1 MRNNYAKTLA
11 FAIGLTASAL
21 PAFPSTLTVNEGSA
35 TDNYVPFHFYYLDN
49 AGCRTQ
55 VIFPADQLQS
65 MKDQAITEL
74 KFHIN
79 EDGYQSAWATTDM
92 RLSVA
97 ETDQAAFEANPADRY
112 AEFMTPE
119 WTVAYNGAM
128 EGVAGGR
135 ELVFQ
140 LSAPYD
146 YKGGNLLI
154 QISLGAK
161 GNAYPR
167 TSFLGVTTEN
177 FPAAYT
183 TNGGTVYAEAFL
195 PMTTFTYGER
205 APFEAK
211 LSAEALAFPTTLKGK
226 TTVSSLSVVNM
237 GINAFPV
244 SVNIDGSDAFTVG
257 TVPATLESGKSADI
271 PVSFAPTASGDYTA
285 TVNLDLGEAGT
296 FQIALTGKGMETP
309 SGYSADF
316 NMPSKSLPES
326 WIGWAVTREYDYS
339 ANDYVNI
346 VEAKET
352 LSYFNAYTK
361 AGTSGIDIEEGN
373 HIRSYPNMTI
383 VYMISPEVE
392 GNFMLQMAKTSNFD
406 GLTLYPATK
415 GADGSWTIG
424 TEAIPYTWAAE
435 PADSWGIAI
444 GSVAAGTH
452 IAVDMQNMAIATFAA
467 DKLSDGA
474 SEDYKAVLSAD
485 NVAFGSVNAGE
496 AASRTITV
504 ANKGTKPFGITL
516 QPIADDAFEAACAAA
531 TLEAGLTAEITV
543 TFTPEAAGTFAS
555 ELKIDLGEAGIHT
568 VALSGEAVASSADV
582 PVGTEFTVGDINY
595 IVTAT
600 GEVGVAGVAPG
611 TKECTIPATVQNAGG
626 ASFSV
631 VSVERE
637 AFYWSGV
644 TKVVLPEGL
653 RSIAFGAFRQSDLAE
668 INLPSTLT
676 SIDDY
681 AFRATKLTSVAVPE
695 GITSLGSSVFG
706 VCEQLSEITLPST
719 LQSLGSGVFYKTAI
733 KSIDI
738 PAGCT
743 DIAMEAFEGCASI
756 THVGLPATL
765 TEIKEMTFM
774 DCGMLTSVELPAALA
789 RIGTQAFCNTGIT
802 ALHLPA
808 SLTSIA
814 SNSFTNS
821 PVATITVDE
830 ANTAFKTVDGVL
842 YSADG
847 NFLYLYP
854 RTDAETTGYT
864 VADGTRGIIGGAFY
878 KTSLKTV
885 TLPQSLVG
893 IDEMAFC
900 NSALESISI
909 PDGVS
914 LILGQ
919 AFAGTQL
926 KELVLP
932 AALEKIEV
940 GLLAE
945 CKKLT
950 TVTLDEALTDVG
962 NRAFYN
968 CTALESIICK
978 GSTPSEFD
986 GWDGFTDPFRGV
998 DKSKVT
1004 VYCPDDAVA
1013 DYKSS
1018 EWGDFF
1024 DNIKGISEFSGIAS
1038 IGADGISIVGGT
1050 TISVQSPVAVAVAVF
1065 DMTGR
1070 TVFAATGENI
1080 VVDNL
1085 AAGIYIVK
1093 AGPATAKIVVR

>member
-11 FAIGLTASAL
+11 LAIGLTASAL
-21 PAFPSTLTVNEGSA
+21 PAFSASLTVNEGSA
-35 TDNYVPFHFYYLDN
+35 TNGYVPFHFYYLDN

-55 VIFPADQLQS
+55 VIFPAEQLES
-65 MKDQAITEL
+65 MKGQTITEL

-79 EDGYQSAWATTDM
+79 DEGYQSAWTASDM
-92 RLSVA
+92 ILSVA
-97 ETDQAAFEANPADRY
+97 ETDKAAFEANPSDRY
-112 AEFMTPE
+112 TAFMTPD
-119 WTVAYNGAM
+119 WTVAYSGAM
-128 EGVAGGR
+128 EGAAGGR

-140 LSAPYD
+140 LSTPYD
-146 YKGGNLLI
+146 YKGENLLI
-154 QISLGAK
+154 QISLGVA

-167 TSFLGVTTEN
+167 TSFLGVTTED

-183 TNGGTVYAEAFL
+183 INGGAVNAESFL

-211 LSAEALAFPTTLKGK
+211 LSTEAIAFATTLTGK
-226 TTVSSLSVVNM
+226 TSASAITVSNM
-237 GINAFPV
+237 GANAFPV
-244 SVNIDGSDAFTVG
+244 SATVAGSEAFSIG
-257 TVPATLESGKSADI
+257 EVPATLESGKSVEI
-271 PVSFAPTASGDYTA
+271 PVTFAPAASGDYSA
-285 TVNLDLGEAGT
+285 TVALDLGEAGT
-296 FQIALTGKGMETP
+296 FQVALTGKGMETP
-309 SGYSADF
+309 SGYAADF
-316 NMPSKSLPES
+316 NLPSKSLPEN
-326 WIGWAVTREYDYS
+326 WIGWAVTREYDFS
-339 ANDYVNI
+339 VSDYVNI
-346 VEAKET
+346 VEAKES
-352 LSYFNAYTK
+352 LDYFNAYTK
-361 AGTSGIDIEEGN
+361 GGTSGIDIEEGN

-392 GNFMLQMAKTSNFD
+392 GNFMLQMAKTSNYD

-415 GADGSWTIG
+415 DADGAWVIG

-467 DKLSDGA
+467 DKLSDAA
-474 SEDYKAVLSAD
+474 SEDYKAVLSTD
-485 NVAFGSVNAGE
+485 NIAFGSVYAGE
-496 AASRTITV
+496 TASKTITV
-504 ANKGTKPFGITL
+504 ANKGTKPFAIAL
-516 QPIADDAFEAACAAA
+516 QPIADEAFAASCATA
-531 TLEAGLTAEITV
+531 TLEAGLTAEISV
-543 TFTPEAAGTFAS
+543 TFAPEAAGTFAS

-568 VALSGEAVASSADV
+568 VALSGEATAKSTEV
-582 PVGTEFTVGDINY
+582 PVGTEFTTDGIDY

-600 GEVGVAGVAPG
+600 GEVGVTGMAEG
-611 TKECTIPATVQNAGG
+611 TKECTIPATVQNADGV
-626 ASFSV
+626 SFNV

-637 AFYWSGV
+637 AFYWTGV

-653 RSIAFGAFRQSDLAE
+653 HTIAYGAFRQSDLAE
-668 INLPSTLT
+668 ISLPSTLT
-676 SIDDY
+676 SIGDY
-681 AFRATKLTSVAVPE
+681 AFRATRLTSVTVPE
-695 GITSLGSSVFG
+695 GITALGSSVFG
-706 VCEQLSEITLPST
+706 MCEQLSDITLPST
-719 LQSLGSGVFYKTAI
+719 LQSLGSGVFYKAAI
-733 KSIDI
+733 TSIDI

-743 DIAMEAFEGCASI
+743 DIAMEAFEGCSAL

-774 DCGMLTSVELPAALA
+774 DCGMLTSIELPATLA
-789 RIGTQAFCNTGIT
+789 RINAQAFCNTGLT
-802 ALHLPA
+802 ALHIPA
-808 SLTSIA
+808 SVTSIA
-814 SNSFTNS
+814 SNTFTNS
-821 PVATITVDE
+821 PIAAITVDE

-854 RTDAETTGYT
+854 RTGDDTTGYT
-864 VADGTRGIIGGAFY
+864 VAEGTRGIIGGAFY

-914 LILGQ
+914 LIFSQ
-919 AFAGTQL
+919 AFAGSQL
-926 KELVLP
+926 RELVLP
-932 AALEKIEV
+932 AELEKIED
-940 GLLAE
+940 GLVAGCE
-945 CKKLT
+945 KLT
-950 TVTLDEALTDVG
+950 TITLGEALTDVG

-986 GWDGFTDPFRGV
+986 GWEGLTDPFLNV

-1004 VYCPDDAVA
+1004 VYCPDGAVA

-1024 DNIKGISEFSGIAS
+1024 ANIKGISEFSGIAS
-1038 IGADGISIVGGT
+1038 VGAEGIAISGGPN
-1050 TISVQSPVAVAVAVF
+1050 ISVQSPVAVAVAVI
-1065 DMTGR
+1065 DMAGR
-1070 TVFAATGENI
+1070 TVFAATGEN
-1080 VVDNL
+1080 VVIDNL
-1085 AAGIYIVK
+1085 AAGLYIVR
-1093 AGPATAKIVVR
+1093 AGTATAKIVVR

>member
-11 FAIGLTASAL
+11 LAIGLTASAL
-21 PAFPSTLTVNEGSA
+21 PAFSASLTVNEGSA
-35 TDNYVPFHFYYLDN
+35 TNGYVPFHFYYLDN

-55 VIFPADQLQS
+55 VIFPAEQLES
-65 MKDQAITEL
+65 MKGQTITEL

-79 EDGYQSAWATTDM
+79 DEGYQTAWTASDM
-92 RLSVA
+92 LLSVA
-97 ETDQAAFEANPADRY
+97 ETDKAAFEANPSDRY
-112 AEFMTPE
+112 TEFMTPD
-119 WTVAYNGAM
+119 WTVAYSGAM
-128 EGVAGGR
+128 EGAAGGR

-140 LSAPYD
+140 LSTPYD
-146 YKGGNLLI
+146 YKGENLLI
-154 QISLGAK
+154 QISLGSDGK
-161 GNAYPR
+161 AYPR

-183 TNGGTVYAEAFL
+183 TTGSTVYAESFL

-211 LSAEALAFPTTLKGK
+211 LSTETLAFPTTLQGK
-226 TTVSSLSVVNM
+226 TAVLPLTVINM
-237 GINAFPV
+237 GANAFPV
-244 SVNIDGSDAFTVG
+244 SLNIAGSDAFIAGET
-257 TVPATLESGKSADI
+257 PATLESGKSIDI
-271 PVSFAPTASGDYTA
+271 PVTFAPAASADYSA
-285 TVNLDLGEAGT
+285 TLTLDLGEAGT

-309 SGYSADF
+309 SGYAADF
-316 NMPSKSLPES
+316 NLPSKSLPDS
-326 WIGWAVTREYDYS
+326 WVGWAVTREYDFS
-339 ANDYVNI
+339 VGDYVNI
-346 VEAKET
+346 VEAKEN
-352 LSYFNAYTK
+352 LGYFNAYTK

-392 GNFMLQMAKTSNFD
+392 GNFMLQMAKTSNYD

-415 GADGSWTIG
+415 GADGAWVIG

-444 GSVAAGTH
+444 GSIAAGTH

-467 DKLSDGA
+467 DKLSDAA

-485 NVAFGSVNAGE
+485 NIAFGSVYAGE
-496 AASRTITV
+496 TASQTITV
-504 ANKGTKPFGITL
+504 TNKGTKPFGITL
-516 QPIADDAFEAACAAA
+516 QPIADNAFAASCATA
-531 TLEAGLTAEITV
+531 TLEAGLTAEINV
-543 TFTPEAAGTFAS
+543 AFAPEAAGTFAS

-568 VALSGEAVASSADV
+568 VALSGEAAAKSTKV
-582 PVGTEFTVGDINY
+582 PVGTEFTTDGIDY

-600 GEVGVAGVAPG
+600 GEVGVTGVASG
-611 TKECTIPATVQNAGG
+611 TKECTIPATVENADGV
-626 ASFSV
+626 SFNV
-631 VSVERE
+631 VSIERE

-653 RSIAFGAFRQSDLAE
+653 HTIAYGAFRQSDLAE
-668 INLPSTLT
+668 ITLPSTLT
-676 SIDDY
+676 SIGDY

-706 VCEQLSEITLPST
+706 MCEQLSDITLPST
-719 LQSLGSGVFYKTAI
+719 LQSLGSGAFYKAAI
-733 KSIDI
+733 TSIDL
-738 PAGCT
+738 PSGCT
-743 DIAMEAFEGCASI
+743 EIAEEAFEACAAL
-756 THVGLPATL
+756 THVSLPEAL
-765 TEIKEMTFM
+765 AEIKAMTFI
-774 DCGMLTSVELPAALA
+774 DCKMLTSIELPAALT
-789 RIGTQAFCNTGIT
+789 RINTQAFCNTGLT
-802 ALHLPA
+802 ALHIPA
-808 SLTSIA
+808 SVTSIA
-814 SNSFTNS
+814 SNTFTNS
-821 PVATITVDE
+821 PIAAITVDE

-854 RTDAETTGYT
+854 RTGDNTTGYT
-864 VADGTRGIIGGAFY
+864 VAEGTRGIIGGAFY
-878 KTSLKTV
+878 KTGLKTV

-914 LILGQ
+914 VIFSQ

-926 KELVLP
+926 RELVLP
-932 AALEKIEV
+932 AELEKIED
-940 GLLAE
+940 GLVAGCE
-945 CKKLT
+945 KLT
-950 TVTLDEALTDVG
+950 TITLGEALADVG

-986 GWDGFTDPFRGV
+986 GWEGLTDPFLYV

-1004 VYCPDDAVA
+1004 VYCPDGAVA
-1013 DYKSS
+1013 DYKAS

-1024 DNIKGISEFSGIAS
+1024 ANIKGISEFSGIAS
-1038 IGADGISIVGGT
+1038 VGAEGISISGGT
-1050 TISVQSPVAVAVAVF
+1050 NISVQSPVAVAVAVY
-1065 DMTGR
+1065 DMAGR
-1070 TVFAATGENI
+1070 AVFAATGENI

-1085 AAGIYIVK
+1085 AAGLYIVK
-1093 AGPATAKIVVR
+1093 AGTATAKIVVR